1 MKKLFVPLAAAAV
14 LAVVRG
20 VTALSLAEP
29 QTGFFPAGT
38 AGFYTAALLLL
49 TALSALLAGRDA
61 CPDGANAL
69 YSSPAGGAVLLVA
82 ALGLAAG
89 AGMAFTLRHRMWQ
102 PLAAAAAVSA
112 VCLLLLIPGAAGKT
126 LRGGRQST
134 GLLLLPLTF
143 YAMVAL
149 LTAHLAGRNILHV
162 PENTYTLLGCA
173 LALAAV
179 YSESRMRA
187 GLSSPLRTR
196 QLMTAAAL
204 LLTATALP
212 MALLRLAGD
221 VVTVTQAPELD
232 LVNTALLPMLWHRA
246 AVLAGGAS
254 PAAPEADGTTI
265 QKEELA

>member
-1 MKKLFVPLAAAAV
+1 MKKLFVPLAAACA

-69 YSSPAGGAVLLVA
+69 YSSPFGGAVLLVA

-102 PLAAAAAVSA
+102 PLAAAAVVSA

-134 GLLLLPLTF
+134 GLLLLPLTL

-196 QLMTAAAL
+196 QLMTAA
-204 LLTATALP
+204 ALP

>member
-1 MKKLFVPLAAAAV
+1 MKKVFVPLAAACA

-29 QTGFFPAGT
+29 ETGFFPAGT
-38 AGFYTAALLLL
+38 AGFYAAALLLF
-49 TALSALLAGRDA
+49 TAFFALLAGKGA
-61 CPDGANAL
+61 CPAGADAL
-69 YSSPAGGAVLLVA
+69 YSSPFGGVAQLVA
-82 ALGLAAG
+82 AIGLAAG
-89 AGMAFTLRHRMWQ
+89 AGMAFALRHRMWQ
-102 PLAAAAAVSA
+102 PLAAAAVVSA
-112 VCLLLLIPGAAGKT
+112 VCLLLLIPSAAGKT

-134 GLLLLPLTF
+134 CLLLLPLTF

-179 YSESRMRA
+179 YSESRLRA
-187 GLSSPLRTR
+187 GLASPLRTR

-212 MALLRLAGD
+212 MALLRLTGD

-246 AVLAGGAS
+246 AILAGGAS

>member
-1 MKKLFVPLAAAAV
+1 MKKLFVPLAAACA
-14 LAVVRG
+14 LAVVRA

-38 AGFYTAALLLL
+38 AGFDTAALLLL

-102 PLAAAAAVSA
+102 PLAAAAVSA

-134 GLLLLPLTF
+134 GLLLLPLTL